1 MLASLAFA
9 LGYLMDAPSA
19 LGEHVIARLR
29 RFSVSSLAHPPRL
42 RRFSVSCVAHHPRP
56 RISNACAPEAAY
68 LFFMPWSMMLC
79 ISNAFGIPRSVPG
92 PRPNGPPSVFAANVM
107 LSPCAYAYASV
118 GFMSAVIAFTASCDA
133 LGKFCVALLNPFG
146 TSAPRL

>member
-29 RFSVSSLAHPPRL
+29 RFSVSSLAHP
-42 RRFSVSCVAHHPRP
+42 PRP

-107 LSPCAYAYASV
+107 LSP
-118 GFMSAVIAFTASCDA
+118 
-133 LGKFCVALLNPFG
+133 
-146 TSAPRL
+146 